1 MNRSFL
7 IVLIVAV
14 TAAVMQP
21 DRGLSAQPSGGAD
34 AQPAAQ
40 SMTAVAEP
48 AVPRSGVYLEA
59 LDRATRPQDDFYQF
73 VNGGWL
79 DTTEIPDIYAG
90 YTVYHQV
97 YEETEAALRQIVE
110 RAAADPG
117 EAGTESQQVG
127 DIYASWMDV
136 DTINRKGLDPI
147 RGNLAKVA
155 AIQSR
160 ADLVRTMAELY
171 RQGVE
176 VPYEFEIDPDRK
188 DSSRYTVYFRQA
200 GITMPNRDYYLDAD
214 NENFAKAREELPRYA
229 SRLLSRAGMPPLIAE
244 KAGAKVYALEAA
256 IAEAQWDAVRNR
268 DPELTHNP
276 YPVAQ
281 LDELGG
287 HLDWAVTR
295 EVLGLAGETQLVLYQ
310 PSYFEALDKLVADQ
324 PLNSWKHYLA
334 FRLLDSTAY
343 QLDEGTAAIRFD
355 YRNRVLNGQEVE
367 RPRWKLGIA
376 MVNGTVGEALGKLYV
391 AEHFPPQAKAKMEEL
406 VGNVITTLDLSLEDL
421 EWMSEATREKAREK
435 LSKFTAKIGY
445 PDKWKDYASLEI
457 VPGDH
462 FGNARRA
469 WAWEYQRNLDKLGQ
483 PVDRDEWFMTPQTV
497 NAYYNPVQ
505 NEIVFPAARLQPP
518 FFQLDADDAINYG
531 AVGGVI
537 GHEISHGFDDKG
549 SKFDGDGN
557 LADWWTE
564 ADRAAFEQRTR
575 ALIEQFNAFEP
586 VEGMRINGA
595 LTLGENI
602 GDLSGVAMAYRAYVR
617 SLDGSEA
624 PVIDGFTGAQRFFI
638 GYAMSR
644 KGKYR
649 DEAIV
654 ARLASDPHSPLKYRV
669 IGPYRN
675 IDPFHD
681 AFGTQPDDGMW
692 LAPADRVRIW

>member
-391 AEHFPPQAKAKMEEL
+391 AGHFPPQAKAKMEEL

>member
-1 MNRSFL
+1 
-7 IVLIVAV
+7 
-14 TAAVMQP
+14 
-21 DRGLSAQPSGGAD
+21 
-34 AQPAAQ
+34 
-40 SMTAVAEP
+40 
-48 AVPRSGVYLEA
+48 
-59 LDRATRPQDDFYQF
+59 
-73 VNGGWL
+73 
-79 DTTEIPDIYAG
+79 
-90 YTVYHQV
+90 
-97 YEETEAALRQIVE
+97 
-110 RAAADPG
+110 
-117 EAGTESQQVG
+117 
-127 DIYASWMDV
+127 
-136 DTINRKGLDPI
+136 
-147 RGNLAKVA
+147 
-155 AIQSR
+155 
-160 ADLVRTMAELY
+160 
-171 RQGVE
+171 
-176 VPYEFEIDPDRK
+176 
-188 DSSRYTVYFRQA
+188 
-200 GITMPNRDYYLDAD
+200 
-214 NENFAKAREELPRYA
+214 
-229 SRLLSRAGMPPLIAE
+229 
-244 KAGAKVYALEAA
+244 
-256 IAEAQWDAVRNR
+256 
-268 DPELTHNP
+268 
-276 YPVAQ
+276 
-281 LDELGG
+281 LGG
-287 HLDWAVTR
+287 RLDWAVTR
-295 EVLGLAGETQLVLYQ
+295 EVLGLAGEAQLVLYQ
-310 PSYFEALDKLVADQ
+310 PSYFEALDKLVAEQ

-343 QLDEGTAAIRFD
+343 HLDEGTAAIRFD
-355 YRNRVLNGQEVE
+355 YRNRVLNGQEEE

-376 MVNGTVGEALGKLYV
+376 MVNEMVGEALGKLYV
-391 AEHFPPQAKAKMEEL
+391 AGHFPPQAKAKMEEL
-406 VGNVITTLDLSLEDL
+406 VGNVITTLDLSLADL
-421 EWMSEATREKAREK
+421 EWMSEATRVKAREK

-469 WAWEYQRNLDKLGQ
+469 WAWEYQRNLDKLGR

-586 VEGMRINGA
+586 VEGMHINGA

-617 SLDGSEA
+617 SLDGAEA